1 MFTPKIAI
9 VAGTLFAFS
18 SYHIIYSRSALTVS
32 LATLFIITGIYFYLR
47 ANELFIKSDRLI
59 NSSLFLAGLCIGYGY
74 SCHYN
79 LFWAIFM
86 MLLTELL
93 FLFVFV
99 SSKYTIFTKA
109 KRFLLLFF
117 SILLPLLF
125 WELLTIIAKI
135 FLFYKGENLILRTYF
150 EQISDTFFGVG
161 GLGFSFNEANYYIK
175 FLFHYEGVIIIL
187 FSIIGGILL
196 IPRLKDRIDYSI
208 LFLFSYI
215 PLGMY
220 SFYGYKTPH
229 AIVTILPFI
238 ALSSSVGI
246 VFIYDKIIKEHKKL
260 AKIFLSIVLIII
272 IYENL
277 SSLKPAIMIKN
288 GYRQALNYINKQ
300 DNYKHF
306 SSMPALSMF
315 YGDRGKVYPI
325 ENLTLD
331 KAIQLYKDE
340 GYRYL
345 ILDWNRFF
353 MARQNKLIAEVLK
366 NELSPVFSAPYIPFM
381 MLYCGD
387 KEIEKELKKHSI
399 EVYDLKD
406 FFKF

>member
-1 MFTPKIAI
+1 MKIKQYSFILIGLLSVGGLLRFYNIQERGICWADEAYFLNASKTIYVLINFLFGSLSGEINMSFRDYLIKYGGSYISGAKFGYISLETLSFFIFGVHDYSGIIVSAISGTISILIVYLIGLKMFTPKIAI

-246 VFIYDKIIKEHKKL
+246 VFIYDKMFKILTNISRRRFTFQHMNAIHK
-260 AKIFLSIVLIII
+260 
-272 IYENL
+272 
-277 SSLKPAIMIKN
+277 
-288 GYRQALNYINKQ
+288 
-300 DNYKHF
+300 
-306 SSMPALSMF
+306 
-315 YGDRGKVYPI
+315 
-325 ENLTLD
+325 
-331 KAIQLYKDE
+331 
-340 GYRYL
+340 
-345 ILDWNRFF
+345 
-353 MARQNKLIAEVLK
+353 
-366 NELSPVFSAPYIPFM
+366 
-381 MLYCGD
+381 
-387 KEIEKELKKHSI
+387 
-399 EVYDLKD
+399 
-406 FFKF
+406 